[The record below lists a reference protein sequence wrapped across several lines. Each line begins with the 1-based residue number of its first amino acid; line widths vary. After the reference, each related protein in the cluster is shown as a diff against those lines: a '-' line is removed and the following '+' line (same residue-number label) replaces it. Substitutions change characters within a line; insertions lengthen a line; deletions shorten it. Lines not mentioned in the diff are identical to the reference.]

1 MDGIAHRMI
10 TRADIA
16 QPLPLTDTQEST
28 DSRALTLPLVLAQ
41 VAQNTLGGIGAGVA
55 VAALQWLTGVPL
67 AHWRWP
73 VAIAALVAGAS
84 TAWRAYLDE
93 YRSARRWRAREQEHA
108 AEIAAY
114 DDDLQEAEDNYA
126 SIVAALA
133 AAEVD
138 NARLE
143 QEIEALRIANV
154 RHMAAAATHNEA
166 HRPVQDLYP
175 RPVRA
180 DARALLAQWYATGR
194 WPGER
199 SVDWPRS
206 RHAAARD
213 LLRRAG
219 LADAATVAAA
229 SAPPQSEAWATA
241 KLDAYLGAS
250 TASRADAVQRS
261 LEVGDAVDA
270 VVQSGEGE

>member
-1 MDGIAHRMI
+1 MTTIDGH
-10 TRADIA
+10 A

-55 VAALQWLTGVPL
+55 VAALQWLAGVPL
-67 AHWRWP
+67 ATHWRWP
-73 VAIAALVAGAS
+73 IAIAALIAGAS

-93 YRSARRWRAREQEHA
+93 YRSERRWRRREAQHA
-108 AEIAAY
+108 AEIRAY
-114 DDDLQEAEDNYA
+114 EDDLAEAEDNYT
-126 SIVAALA
+126 SIVAACTA
-133 AAEVD
+133 ALVD
-138 NARLE
+138 NERLA

-175 RPVRA
+175 RAVRD

-199 SVDWPRS
+199 SVSWPRS

-229 SAPPQSEAWATA
+229 SAPPHSEAWATA

-250 TASRADAVQRS
+250 TASTAHAPRRG
-261 LEVGDAVDA
+261 LEVDDAVDA
-270 VVQSGEGE
+270 VVQSPGEEN

>member
-1 MDGIAHRMI
+1 MTTA
-10 TRADIA
+10 T
-16 QPLPLTDTQEST
+16 QPLPSPDSQEHT

-41 VAQNTLGGIGAGVA
+41 VAQNILGGIGAGVA
-55 VAALQWLTGVPL
+55 VAALQWLAGAPL
-67 AHWRWP
+67 TQHWRWP

-93 YRSARRWRAREQEHA
+93 YRANRRWQQREQEHA
-108 AEIAAY
+108 AAMRAY
-114 DDDLQEAEDNYA
+114 EDDLAEAEDNYT
-126 SIVAALA
+126 SIVAAYTA
-133 AAEVD
+133 AQVD
-138 NARLE
+138 NERLA

-175 RPVRA
+175 RAVRD

-199 SVDWPRS
+199 SVSWPRS

-229 SAPPQSEAWATA
+229 SAPPHAEAWATA

-250 TASRADAVQRS
+250 TASTAHAPRRA
-261 LEVGDAVDA
+261 LEVDDAVDA
-270 VVQSGEGE
+270 VVQSPGEGA